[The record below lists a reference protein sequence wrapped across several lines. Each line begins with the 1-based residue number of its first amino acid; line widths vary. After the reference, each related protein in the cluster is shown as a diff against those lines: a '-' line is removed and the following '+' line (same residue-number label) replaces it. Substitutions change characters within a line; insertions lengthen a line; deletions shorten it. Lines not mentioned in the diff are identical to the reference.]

1 MLAVERF
8 ELPVERVEVLA
19 VERVAVPVE
28 RVDLP
33 IERPTE
39 VLALLPFVVIV
50 VERVDVPVERFTEVP
65 ADLVEVPALRE
76 DTVFALPKVRLLL
89 LAERSAVPTLRE
101 LFILP

>member
-1 MLAVERF
+1 MLA
-8 ELPVERVEVLA
+8 VERVEVLA

-39 VLALLPFVVIV
+39 VPALLLPVLI
-50 VERVDVPVERFTEVP
+50 ERLTEPV
-65 ADLVEVPALRE
+65 DLVEVPALRE

>member
-1 MLAVERF
+1 MLAVERL

-39 VLALLPFVVIV
+39 VPALLLPVLI
-50 VERVDVPVERFTEVP
+50 ERLTEPV
-65 ADLVEVPALRE
+65 DLVEVPALRE

>member
-1 MLAVERF
+1 MLAVERV
-8 ELPVERVEVLA
+8 EVLAVERVEVLA
-19 VERVAVPVE
+19 VERVAVLVE

-39 VLALLPFVVIV
+39 VPALLLPVLI
-50 VERVDVPVERFTEVP
+50 ERLTEPV
-65 ADLVEVPALRE
+65 DLVEVPALRE